1 MKRTLALAA
10 VVAALSSPLQAQG
23 TAPSPQPPP
32 SPAVSEVPD
41 EATLYA
47 LGVSVAKGL
56 AGFSL
61 TPSEAAPVMKGI
73 ADALAGKPT
82 NVDLEAALPKLRALA
97 KARASVLLEKEK
109 VRGKAFRDEAA
120 KAPGAVVLPSGL
132 VYQETQAGSG
142 QAPSPKDTVKVKYRG
157 TLVDGTEFDS
167 SAKRPGPAS
176 FGVNR
181 VIPCWSEGL
190 QKMKV
195 GGKAR
200 LVCPSD
206 IAYGDRGHTGIPPGA
221 TLAFD
226 VELVEIVPQPPAEA
240 PNAPAQSPAP
250 QR

>member
-1 MKRTLALAA
+1 MKRTLAMAA
-10 VVAALSSPLQAQG
+10 VVAALSSPLEAQG
-23 TAPSPQPPP
+23 TAPSPQPSP

-41 EATLYA
+41 ETTLYA

-73 ADALAGKPT
+73 ADALAGKAM
-82 NVDLEAALPKLRALA
+82 NVDLEAALPRLRALA

-120 KAPGAVVLPSGL
+120 KAAGAVVLPSGL

-142 QAPSPKDTVKVKYRG
+142 QAPSPKDTVRVNYRG

-167 SAKRPGPAS
+167 SARRPGPAS

-200 LVCPSD
+200 LVCPPD
-206 IAYGDRGHTGIPPGA
+206 IAYGDRGHPGIPPGS
-221 TLAFD
+221 TLAFE
-226 VELVEIVPQPPAEA
+226 VELVQVEPPAEA
-240 PNAPAQSPAP
+240 PSAPAQSPAP